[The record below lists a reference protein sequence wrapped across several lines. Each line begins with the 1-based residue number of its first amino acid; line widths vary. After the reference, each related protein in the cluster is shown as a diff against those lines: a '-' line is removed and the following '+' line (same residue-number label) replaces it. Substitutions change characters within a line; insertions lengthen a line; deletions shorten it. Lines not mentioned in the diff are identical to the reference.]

1 MNRKALKCK
10 AKTNFKRHY
19 WIFIIV
25 CIFSSMMEI
34 GYGVSTVSQEMQAE
48 VGTTQSVSM
57 VENIRDVIID
67 IAMDGEKKARK
78 RVGEQRR
85 NIKLNDTNEYLGR
98 SKGVLSKVLNSFSS
112 GGIVLSVVDG
122 LHPIFESEK
131 VVLVVLIFLSLTI
144 YLFVW
149 FFIRETYQ
157 IILARFFLEGRVYEK
172 VPIDRFLYPVQTKMW
187 PRMAWNMFVK
197 SVYSVL
203 WGATIIGGVIK
214 HYSYYLVPYILAEN
228 PKMTARES
236 ITLSRRMMKGHKWE
250 CFVAELSFIGWDILE
265 YCTFGLTAA
274 VFSNPY
280 KRAFFSEYYV
290 ELRELAKR
298 ENIPGAELLCDEY
311 LYRTPDKSELDNV
324 YESRRLNEY
333 KPNEKVEELHG
344 VAGFLSNWF
353 GILLTS
359 SEAARQHEK
368 LEELADINVKE
379 QSILGGREYPGLLS
393 PAPMNFK
400 LNITMN
406 LMASRSYSVLNLVI
420 MFFAF
425 AFIGWAWEVI
435 FHLITSGVFVNRGM
449 LHGPWLPIYGFGG
462 IMILVFLKKA
472 RFNPLLQF
480 ISAMVLCGS
489 VEYFTG
495 WLLEYVYDGRKWW
508 NYSGYF
514 LNIHGRICAEGV
526 FVFGVGGLAI
536 VYLIAPLLDNQLRK
550 LNRRILIIISA
561 VLILSYAAD
570 QMYSFY
576 KPNTGKGITSA
587 KVMNNKK

>member
-1 MNRKALKCK
+1 MNRKALKCR
-10 AKTNFKRHY
+10 AKTNFKCHY
-19 WIFIIV
+19 WIFVIV
-25 CIFSSMMEI
+25 CLFSSMMEI
-34 GYGVSTVSQEMQAE
+34 GYGVSTVSQEMQTE
-48 VGTTQSVSM
+48 TGTTQSVSM
-57 VENIRDVIID
+57 TENIRDVIID
-67 IAMDGEKKARK
+67 IAISGEKKARK
-78 RVGEQRR
+78 RVGEQRE

-98 SKGVLSKVLNSFSS
+98 SKGVLSGVLNSFSS

-122 LHPIFESEK
+122 LHSIFESEK
-131 VVLVVLIFLSLTI
+131 VVLAVLIILSLMI
-144 YLFVW
+144 YLFIW
-149 FFIRETYQ
+149 FFIMETYQ
-157 IILARFFLEGRVYEK
+157 IVLARFFLEGRVYEK
-172 VPIDRFLYPVQTKMW
+172 VPVDRFLYHIQTKMW

-197 SVYSVL
+197 SVYSIL
-203 WGATIIGGVIK
+203 WGVTIIGGVIK
-214 HYSYYLVPYILAEN
+214 RYSYYLVPYILAEN
-228 PKMTARES
+228 PKMTSKEC

-250 CFVAELSFIGWDILE
+250 CFVAELSFMGWNILE

-298 ENIPGAELLCDEY
+298 ENIPGTELLCDEY
-311 LYRTPDKSELDNV
+311 LYRTADEDELGNAYGNSLLNV
-324 YESRRLNEY
+324 YKSDG
-333 KPNEKVEELHG
+333 KIEELHG
-344 VAGFLSNWF
+344 IAGFLSNWF

-359 SEAARQHEK
+359 SDTAREHEK
-368 LEELADINVKE
+368 LEEIEDISVKE
-379 QSILGGREYPGLLS
+379 QLILEGREYPGLLA

-406 LMASRSYSVLNLVI
+406 LMASRSYSLLNLVM
-420 MFFAF
+420 MFFVF
-425 AFIGWAWEVI
+425 SFIGWAWEVI

-462 IMILVFLKKA
+462 ILILVFLKKT
-472 RFNPLLQF
+472 RFNPFLQF
-480 ISAMVLCGS
+480 ISAVVLCGG

-495 WLLEYVYDGRKWW
+495 WLLEFVYDGRKWW

-526 FVFGVGGLAI
+526 FVFGIGGLAI

-550 LNRRILIIISA
+550 LNRRILIFISV
-561 VLILSYAAD
+561 VLVLSYAAD
-570 QMYSFY
+570 QVYSFY
-576 KPNTGKGITSA
+576 KPNTGKGITSV